1 MENKIA
7 IKVNNLVKVYKMYNN
22 KKDMLFENIS
32 PLKKNRHTD
41 YYALNGIS
49 FDVKQGE
56 TFGIIGTNGA
66 GKSTL
71 LKMIT
76 GVSSPTEGTVEVNGK
91 VAALLE
97 LGAGFNVEYSG
108 IDNIYLNGTMMGY
121 SKKEMEQRIP
131 QILEFADIG
140 DFIYQPVKT
149 YSSGM
154 FARLAFSVAINV
166 EPDILIVDEAL
177 SVGDVYFQN
186 KCYRKFEELKS
197 RGTTV
202 IFVSHDIQAVKQMC
216 SRVLWI
222 EKGIMQMCGDS
233 IEVCNEYT
241 NSILKKGHAS
251 EKETDVA
258 YKVEKFNTTNFPA
271 ISYTNDSILNDS
283 VKIISC
289 FIEDKNGIKV
299 NECKINEKYTV
310 SVVFESYREI
320 KSCIAGFVIET
331 VKGLWVINTNSSIC
345 GNKGSFYVKKGSLN
359 RVDFTF
365 VMPPLMRAEYVMG
378 VAVAEGTSKDYE
390 ILTWLY
396 NAFAVN
402 IVNNGNN
409 SALIDVETEI
419 KIYEKEGKEET

>member
-154 FARLAFSVAINV
+154 FARLAFSV
-166 EPDILIVDEAL
+166 
-177 SVGDVYFQN
+177 
-186 KCYRKFEELKS
+186 
-197 RGTTV
+197 
-202 IFVSHDIQAVKQMC
+202 
-216 SRVLWI
+216 